1 MKERSFVRRNKRVQL
16 RELTELV
23 ALRKEDAGGGAR
35 GRSRLPGQLARDV
48 PQAQV
53 RAFEKAGWVFRERGA
68 DAEREAAPDAQA
80 SAPQAQV
87 FVKSGGRL
95 ALGTNALTVQLKGE
109 PTEEEANAALAP
121 YGCRVVESLSF
132 APGLF
137 RVAVDGAA
145 AGGDALDAAER
156 LSDSGLVEFAEP
168 ELIEVTGPRS
178 P

>member
-1 MKERSFVRRNKRVQL
+1 MKERSFVQRNKRVKM
-16 RELTELV
+16 RELTDLV
-23 ALRKEDAGGGAR
+23 ALRKEDAGGDAR
-35 GRSRLPGQLARDV
+35 GRSRLPEQLASDV

-53 RAFEKAGWVFRERGA
+53 RAFEKAGWVFQERGA
-68 DAEREAAPDAQA
+68 GAEEAAAADAPA
-80 SAPQAQV
+80 PPQAQV
-87 FVKSGGRL
+87 FLKSGGRL
-95 ALGTNALTVQLKGE
+95 ALGTNVLTVQLKGK

-137 RVAVDGAA
+137 RVAVEGE